1 MSVRVVYRDVDFE
14 AKNQLTDVKING
26 DRNEVLMD
34 DDLFYYC
41 AVPPVH
47 DATMEENY
55 WRLDG
60 SFDVVDEL
68 KNPNAAFC
76 SSTLSNGAN
85 EYGYNIE
92 NSPEITYVF
101 ENGYPIRNI
110 TFSFDEEAF
119 CTSVLIEGYGDIEQT
134 NLLFTA
140 NAYPDDAFYNFSLDT
155 EYNVYV
161 LKFTFKT
168 MNKPNRFFRLYGI
181 DSGTAYRF
189 SENEVYDV
197 SILTETS
204 LINQQLFMGT
214 SDLTVDTK
222 KYPYINFIKYKPYYI
237 YKNDVIQQTHFL
249 SNFDEVST
257 NKTSLEGADSIY
269 VMSEFNDAFP
279 IEQTSGVTYEETAR
293 LINGAYYC
301 SNVASKYGK
310 QESWV
315 FEKWKGSKPEHIN
328 FDKISEFS
336 GPYEW
341 NIPLKQLLIKYKKY
355 SKSKIYV
362 LDNVTV
368 HLDKAD
374 YTNKSLKYIFENLS
388 FASQYRISVQNN
400 GFICIGNKETLLK
413 NVLPSRIFMN
423 QKKIIEEKVTDVEYS
438 KHYYTVRTYQNY
450 YEYDA
455 GVGKDTAT
463 HTNYE
468 KSDIPIWFLGGEVR
482 PPKSNIPVSH
492 TVSCGIDENG
502 NYNFVHKVNVGY
514 RYFNYYVTWA
524 FVEHTTTKK
533 TYNLS
538 QTDSN
543 DRTVKVSVSDN
554 PFITSQNE
562 TVFLK
567 SLADYY
573 KHNISIEFDM
583 IIEDEVVGDYV
594 EVQMPDKIYRGYIE
608 KLEYTM
614 QGKKIGT
621 VKMRIYDEENVN
633 G

>member
-181 DSGTAYRF
+181 DFGTAYILNDDVIYNVSILKETSAIKDSIPSGTANIEIY
-189 SENEVYDV
+189 SER
-197 SILTETS
+197 L
-204 LINQQLFMGT
+204 
-214 SDLTVDTK
+214 
-222 KYPYINFIKYKPYYI
+222 NFDKFLKNKPVFI
-237 YKNDVIQQTHFL
+237 YKNDAIERVLFVQDTEEINDVRVDVLCIDAWGLLGQAEKVLKPFEQQSFEARSKEEGGEGTKTYISTEDFKLEGTPVKANYIDYQAPSYFSTIDEFFL
-249 SNFDEVST
+249 SLKSVLKTKLYVSDEIKNRTIYSPY
-257 NKTSLEGADSIY
+257 NDSASIKTEVVKLLFA
-269 VMSEFNDAFP
+269 N
-279 IEQTSGVTYEETAR
+279 
-293 LINGAYYC
+293 
-301 SNVASKYGK
+301 
-310 QESWV
+310 
-315 FEKWKGSKPEHIN
+315 
-328 FDKISEFS
+328 
-336 GPYEW
+336 
-341 NIPLKQLLIKYKKY
+341 QLGFI
-355 SKSKIYV
+355 I
-362 LDNVTV
+362 
-368 HLDKAD
+368 
-374 YTNKSLKYIFENLS
+374 
-388 FASQYRISVQNN
+388 QNN
-400 GFICIGNKETLLK
+400 GMCLILEESLTHKKVFDSKRIFDDFNIKTNEEVTKITAQVYSTKSERRKESYDNRTVTIDSDKRNVLHFVRANFDNYARPNDYNLFVQTKAYTFTVDFSRTSNEKVKSLDVVYDLDYLSWVTK
-413 NVLPSRIFMN
+413 NVYVKSTNLNISENRID
-423 QKKIIEEKVTDVEYS
+423 VTSNEYVNS
-438 KHYYTVRTYQNY
+438 ENFNTVA
-450 YEYDA
+450 EA
-455 GVGKDTAT
+455 
-463 HTNYE
+463 
-468 KSDIPIWFLGGEVR
+468 
-482 PPKSNIPVSH
+482 
-492 TVSCGIDENG
+492 
-502 NYNFVHKVNVGY
+502 
-514 RYFNYYVTWA
+514 
-524 FVEHTTTKK
+524 
-533 TYNLS
+533 
-538 QTDSN
+538 
-543 DRTVKVSVSDN
+543 
-554 PFITSQNE
+554 
-562 TVFLK
+562 LK
-567 SLADYY
+567 SYY
-573 KHNISIEFDM
+573 RVNKSIEFTAVLN
-583 IIEDEVVGDYV
+583 DENIGEYAIVKTNKKRYTG
-594 EVQMPDKIYRGYIE
+594 IIE